1 MKSQHPGRRV
11 FYGVVLLATLAAP
24 TRVPAQQAG
33 IRVGATAPDPV
44 VQTFEGRTIRLS
56 ELTRGKPA
64 LLEFWATWC
73 PICRKLEPAMAAA
86 QAKHGDHVRFVS
98 VGVRDQQ
105 TLESQEAYVREHKL
119 GGSFVFDRDGEA
131 VKAFQVP
138 HTSFVVVVDSSGTVV
153 YTGVGADQDLEAA
166 IAQVRRASQMQ
177 RSY

>member
-1 MKSQHPGRRV
+1 MKAQHPGRAG
-11 FYGVVLLATLAAP
+11 FYSVILLAALAAP
-24 TRVPAQQAG
+24 ARVPAQQAG
-33 IRVGATAPDPV
+33 IKVGTTAPDPV

-64 LLEFWATWC
+64 VLEFWATWC
-73 PICRKLEPAMAAA
+73 PICRELEPAMAAA

-105 TLESQEAYVREHKL
+105 TLKGQEAYVREHNL

-131 VKAFQVP
+131 VKAFQAP
-138 HTSFVVVVDSSGTVV
+138 HTSFVVAVDSSGTVV

-166 IAQVRRASQMQ
+166 IAHARRASRMQ
-177 RSY
+177 RSN